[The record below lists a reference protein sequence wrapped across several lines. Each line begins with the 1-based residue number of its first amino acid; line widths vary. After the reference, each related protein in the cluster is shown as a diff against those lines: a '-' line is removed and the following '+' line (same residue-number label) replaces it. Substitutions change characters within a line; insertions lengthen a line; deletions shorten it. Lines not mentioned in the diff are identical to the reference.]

1 MNRLIVV
8 LAMSVFLL
16 TGQLVLADTPQLI
29 NYQGVLSD
37 SYGQPLDGG
46 YYLMFTIYDAPSDP
60 SSILWQEG
68 RTVTVSY
75 GLFNVTLG
83 SIVPLSDTVFNDTGR
98 YLGIRV
104 GTGEPEISPRTPLVS
119 SPYAFRVKTVDG
131 ATGGHIYGDV
141 TLHSVFE
148 VVDNAAINLRDH
160 LDVITVL
167 LDAHQSP
174 DGGALGYFKQHNGM
188 ITIGLDAEDGEGG
201 GGQVYIGD
209 NDGTHTIFLDAQAP
223 EGGATSYWTQQGG
236 MITIGMDAQ
245 DDPGQ
250 GGLIFVGDYDGTHT
264 ILLDG
269 HEHPYGGAKIIAT
282 NGSGMQTISLDAN
295 DNFDNAAIVTLYD
308 AEGDL
313 TVHLDAS
320 GTGDAEGGA
329 QLSLC
334 DNNGTTT
341 ISLDAES
348 MGADGGASV
357 VLRTGTDPSIGTIH
371 LDADDGGDGGG
382 KIILQTAGGDPTIKL
397 DADYG
402 DGLGRM
408 TTDVLE
414 IKGGA
419 DLSEQFEVRSDLS
432 DHDVAPGMLVCI
444 DPENPGKL
452 VLSSKAYDPTVAGII
467 SGAGG
472 IQPGMLMGQTGSISD
487 GQHAVALTGR
497 VYCRADASFGS
508 IKPGDFLTTSP
519 VPGHA
524 MLARDRNRSYGA
536 VIGKAMTSL
545 EQGAGLVLVLVNLQ

>member
-1 MNRLIVV
+1 MKRLIVV
-8 LAMSVFLL
+8 SA
-16 TGQLVLADTPQLI
+16 VLAVLMLGQWIAAEVPQMI

-37 SYGQPLDGG
+37 STGQPLSGG
-46 YYLMFTIYDAPSDP
+46 YYLTFTIYDAPEDP
-60 SSILWQEG
+60 GNILWQEG
-68 RTVTVSY
+68 KTVTVSN
-75 GLFNVTLG
+75 GLFSVMLG
-83 SIVPLSDTVFNDTGR
+83 SMTPLTDTVFSDTGR

-119 SPYAFRVKTVDG
+119 SPYAFRIQTLDG
-131 ATGGHIYGDV
+131 ATGGDIYGDV
-141 TLHSVFE
+141 KLHSGLEIFDAALFRLYDHF
-148 VVDNAAINLRDH
+148 DNL
-160 LDVITVL
+160 
-167 LDAHQSP
+167 
-174 DGGALGYFKQHNGM
+174 
-188 ITIGLDAEDGEGG
+188 TIM
-201 GGQVYIGD
+201 
-209 NDGTHTIFLDAQAP
+209 LDAQDGP
-223 EGGATSYWTQQGG
+223 VGGGVGYLKQQNG
-236 MITIGMDAQ
+236 MTTIGMDAQ
-245 DDPGQ
+245 DDPGS

-264 ILLDG
+264 ILLDA

-282 NGSGMQTISLDAN
+282 NGPGMQTISLDAN
-295 DNFDNAAIVTLYD
+295 DNFDNSAIVTLYD

-371 LDADDGGDGGG
+371 FDANDGGDGGAR
-382 KIILQTAGGDPTIKL
+382 IVLQTGGGDPTIQL

-402 DGLGRM
+402 DGLGRVI
-408 TTDVLE
+408 TDVLE

-419 DLSEQFEVRSDLS
+419 DLSEQFEVRSDLP
-432 DHDVAPGMLVCI
+432 DLTIAPGMVVCI
-444 DPENPGKL
+444 DPEHPGKL
-452 VLSSKAYDPTVAGII
+452 VLSSLAYDLTVAGII

-487 GQHAVALTGR
+487 GQYAVALTGR
-497 VYCRADASFGS
+497 VYCRADASYGS

-519 VPGHA
+519 IPGHA
-524 MLARDRNRSYGA
+524 MLAKDRNRSYGA

-545 EQGAGLVLVLVNLQ
+545 DEGQDLVLVLVNLQ